1 MCIFID
7 QKSSKGDENGK
18 HGNRL
23 VYGPAA
29 YKKTKEL
36 IKYLHLLHICY
47 KKD

>member
-29 YKKTKEL
+29 YKKDQRTDQISSFIAYML
-36 IKYLHLLHICY
+36 
-47 KKD
+47 

>member
-7 QKSSKGDENGK
+7 QKGDENGK

-29 YKKTKEL
+29 YKKKTKEL